1 MIKTI
6 GIVGG
11 GQLCLMMGE
20 AIKTKNLP
28 FQIIAIDPTDDC
40 PAAGVIHRQLIGDY
54 KDELLIRRLGELSD
68 VITFEIE
75 LANSKV
81 LNELEQNGLPVHPS
95 PRALSIIQDKFIQA
109 EFLKNH
115 GLPVPGFLSI
125 TDNAELQKAISTFG
139 LPLMIKARKD
149 SYDGRGNFVLR
160 STENIPEM
168 FEYFAGKQIMAQQF
182 IPFDMEVS
190 VISVRGL
197 NGEIVNFPLGENIHG
212 AHYNILETTIV
223 PARVSLPLQ
232 QKAAE
237 VAAATMQAFN
247 GAGAFGIEMF
257 VANGQILINEIAPR
271 VHNSGH
277 YTIEGCRVSQF
288 EQHLLAVTG
297 HELRKTDLVSEA
309 VVMHNIFGN
318 PDYSGAYDIVFDGKP
333 VEGTQEVLPGVF
345 VHHYNKH
352 IVKPY
357 RKIGHFTIVGHV
369 GEDQEQLLIRSEM
382 IRNRIKIQPKENEK

>member
-1 MIKTI
+1 MTKTI

-28 FQIIAIDPTDDC
+28 FQITAIDPTAEC

-54 KDELLIRRLGELSD
+54 KDERLIRQLGELCD

-81 LNELEQNGLPVHPS
+81 LNDLEQNGLPVHPS
-95 PRALSIIQDKFIQA
+95 PKALSIIQDKFAQA
-109 EFLKNH
+109 EFLYHH
-115 GLPVPGFLSI
+115 GLPVPGYMNIS
-125 TDNAELQKAISTFG
+125 DEADLQKAISNFG
-139 LPLMIKARKD
+139 LPLMIKARTD

-160 STENIPEM
+160 STEKIPEM
-168 FEYFAGKQIMAQQF
+168 FAYFSGKSIMAQQF
-182 IPFDMEVS
+182 IPFEMEVS
-190 VISVRGL
+190 VISVRAL
-197 NGEIVNFPLGENIHG
+197 KGEVVNFPLGENIHG

-223 PARVSLPLQ
+223 PARVSAAVQ

-277 YTIEGCRVSQF
+277 YTIEGCKASQF
-288 EQHLLAVTG
+288 EQHLLAVSG
-297 HELRKTDLVSEA
+297 EKLRKPDLVSHA

-318 PDYSGAYDIVFDGKP
+318 PDYSGAYDIVFDGNP
-333 VEGTQEVLPGVF
+333 VEGTREVLPGVF

-352 IVKPY
+352 IVKPF
-357 RKIGHFTIVGHV
+357 RKIGHITVVGNSD
-369 GEDQEQLLIRSEM
+369 ENQEELLSRSVHLK
-382 IRNRIKIQPKENEK
+382 NRIIIQPK